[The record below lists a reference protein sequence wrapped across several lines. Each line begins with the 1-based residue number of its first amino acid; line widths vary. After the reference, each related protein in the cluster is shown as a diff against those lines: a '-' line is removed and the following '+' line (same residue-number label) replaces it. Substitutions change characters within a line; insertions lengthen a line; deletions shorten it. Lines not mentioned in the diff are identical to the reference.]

1 MNLKTTRTYIQ
12 NNNFKDL
19 NFSEGEDMNELD
31 LDITESRTTTFFAGD
46 TEEVMEM
53 YESYYIPIADL
64 ATSEINFDGRN
75 GQFRIGNNLPNSL

>member
-12 NNNFKDL
+12 NKNFKDL

-31 LDITESRTTTFFAGD
+31 MDITKSRTTTFFADD

-53 YESYYIPIADL
+53 YESYYIPIAGL
-64 ATSEINFDGRN
+64 AKSEMSFDGRH
-75 GQFRIGNNLPNSL
+75 QFRIGNNLPSAE